1 MNAVA
6 EEKELLSLLQ
16 GIDFPPCPAVLLAVD
31 RELKKETPDQRE
43 IASHISRDVALSGH
57 LMQIANSPAFSNGRP
72 LNSITQALHVLGT
85 QQVFNLLVTQLLKAA
100 LAGAPDVP
108 MDRFWDSSAQC
119 ARVSAELARRL
130 RCVRPDIAYTFG
142 LFHDCG
148 IPLIMKRF
156 PQARQALAEANA
168 SDDMGFT
175 EVEERHLGTNHAVV
189 GYFLARRW
197 NLPDYVAAGILHHHD
212 YRMLARSG
220 GLSDQVR
227 GLIGIAV
234 LAEHIIRL
242 QANGDGEQEWQKAV
256 PAACDALGLSLAEI
270 DDLIEDM
277 RDWLE

>member
-1 MNAVA
+1 M
-6 EEKELLSLLQ
+6 Q

-31 RELKKETPDQRE
+31 RELRKEAPDQRE
-43 IASHISRDVALSGH
+43 IASQISRDVALSGH
-57 LMQIANSPAFSNGRP
+57 LMQIANSPLFANGRQ
-72 LNSITQALHVLGT
+72 LGSITQALQVLGT
-85 QQVFNLLVTQLLKAA
+85 QQVFNLLVGQLLKAA
-100 LAGAPDVP
+100 LSGAADVP
-108 MDRFWDSSAQC
+108 MERFWDNSAQC

-130 RCVRPDIAYTFG
+130 RCVRPDMAYTFG

-168 SDDMGFT
+168 ADDKGFT

-197 NLPDYVAAGILHHHD
+197 HLPDYVAAGILHHHD
-212 YRMLARSG
+212 YRMLAKAG
-220 GLSDQVR
+220 GLSEQVR
-227 GLIGIAV
+227 GLIAITV
-234 LAEHIIRL
+234 LAEHLIRL
-242 QANGDGEQEWQKAV
+242 QANGDGEQEWHKAV
-256 PAACDALGLSLAEI
+256 PAACDALGLSLAEV